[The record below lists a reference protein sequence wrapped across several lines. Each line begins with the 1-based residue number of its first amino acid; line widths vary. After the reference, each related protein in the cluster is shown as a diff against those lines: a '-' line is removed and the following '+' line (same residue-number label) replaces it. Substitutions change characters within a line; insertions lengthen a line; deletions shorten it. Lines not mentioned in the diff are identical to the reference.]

1 MHDVKRK
8 IYVVDDDLAV
18 RFSLET
24 MLRSVGYD
32 VELFDDGATFLK
44 TAESGLFGCVVLDV
58 RLPGRRQSQ
67 LSCRRK
73 SSCGEPARL
82 MLTRAL
88 SPWEWGWG

>member
-44 TAESGLFGCVVLDV
+44 TAESGLCGCVVLDV
-58 RLPGRRQSQ
+58 RLPDIRSGQITDPKENNTH
-67 LSCRRK
+67 RK
-73 SSCGEPARL
+73 NA
-82 MLTRAL
+82 
-88 SPWEWGWG
+88 